1 MFLFAFEL
9 LLLLRLGARTL
20 KTKLKLRK
28 YFQFRLRL
36 FCYLPAGRSEGEK
49 SSAIG
54 SSSGRGR
61 GVNANKSVTK
71 HNKLLFLLL
80 FSLLHPFNEHNDDVM
95 MSQKSRMATA
105 LYSSNT
111 NNKQYTKIQQKQLWH
126 QCRLFLLL
134 SLLFVCCLGS
144 LLAFTH
150 LRHALVPCLAINE

>member
-54 SSSGRGR
+54 SGSGRGR

-111 NNKQYTKIQQKQLWH
+111 NNKQYTKIQQKQLASMSSV
-126 QCRLFLLL
+126 FIAIVIVG
-134 SLLFVCCLGS
+134 LLFGKPFGLYTPPARTCS
-144 LLAFTH
+144 L
-150 LRHALVPCLAINE
+150 PCN

>member
-111 NNKQYTKIQQKQLWH
+111 NNKQYTKIQQKQLASMSSV
-126 QCRLFLLL
+126 FIAIVIVG
-134 SLLFVCCLGS
+134 LLFGQSFGLYTPPARTCS
-144 LLAFTH
+144 L
-150 LRHALVPCLAINE
+150 PCN

>member
-1 MFLFAFEL
+1 MYLFAFEL

-54 SSSGRGR
+54 SGRGR

-111 NNKQYTKIQQKQLWH
+111 NNKQYTKIQQKQLASMS
-126 QCRLFLLL
+126 FVFIAIVIVG
-134 SLLFVCCLGS
+134 LLFGQPFGLYTPPARTCS
-144 LLAFTH
+144 L
-150 LRHALVPCLAINE
+150 PCN

>member
-54 SSSGRGR
+54 SSSGRDR

-111 NNKQYTKIQQKQLWH
+111 NNKQYTKIQQKQLASMSSV
-126 QCRLFLLL
+126 FIAIVIVG
-134 SLLFVCCLGS
+134 LLFGQPFGLYTPPARTCS
-144 LLAFTH
+144 L
-150 LRHALVPCLAINE
+150 PCN

>member
-54 SSSGRGR
+54 SSGGRGRGR

-111 NNKQYTKIQQKQLWH
+111 NNKQYTKIQQKQLASMSSV
-126 QCRLFLLL
+126 FIAIVIVG
-134 SLLFVCCLGS
+134 LLFGQPFGLYTPPARTCS
-144 LLAFTH
+144 L
-150 LRHALVPCLAINE
+150 PCN

>member
-111 NNKQYTKIQQKQLWH
+111 NNKQYTKIQQKQLASMSSV
-126 QCRLFLLL
+126 FIAIVIVG
-134 SLLFVCCLGS
+134 LLFGQPFGLYTPPARTCS
-144 LLAFTH
+144 L
-150 LRHALVPCLAINE
+150 PCN

>member
-9 LLLLRLGARTL
+9 ILLLRLGARTL

-36 FCYLPAGRSEGEK
+36 FCFLPAGRSEGEK

-111 NNKQYTKIQQKQLWH
+111 NNKQYTKIQQKQLASMSSV
-126 QCRLFLLL
+126 FIAIVIVG
-134 SLLFVCCLGS
+134 LLFGKPFGLYTPPARTCS
-144 LLAFTH
+144 L
-150 LRHALVPCLAINE
+150 PCN